1 MLSLFNT
8 LGRRKEDFN
17 PLVDNHVRMY
27 NCGPTVYDYAHIGNF
42 RTFIFVDILRRYLD
56 YKGFKVT
63 QVMNITDVDDKT
75 IRGAKNE
82 GISLKEYSE
91 RYAKAFFN
99 DLNKLRIRKA
109 TFYPRATEHIDE
121 IIDLIKDLIEKGYA
135 YENNGSYYFSISKF
149 ENYGNFSGIRPD
161 ALRRGARISEDT
173 YDKEQAQ
180 DFALWKAWEDD
191 DGDNYWI
198 TELGKGRPGWHIECS
213 AMSMKFLGKSFD
225 IHTGGVDLI
234 FPHNENEIAQSEA
247 STQTKFVGYWVHAE
261 HLVVDGKKMSKSL
274 GNFYTLREML
284 KEGHDPLSIRFLLLS
299 SHYRVQLNFT
309 FDGLKQANESVNR
322 LQDFLR
328 RLRDCQATDGYSDDL
343 GNSTKT
349 FEQAFE
355 NAMNDDLNMPIA
367 LSSLFDFVRETNR
380 WLDNKE
386 MPSRNLT
393 EILTLLE
400 RIDTVLDVMV
410 SDEVML
416 TDELRGLISSRDEA
430 RKNKDWKT
438 ADRIRDQL
446 YERGL
451 ILEDTANGS
460 KLKKRQ

>member
-1 MLSLFNT
+1 
-8 LGRRKEDFN
+8 
-17 PLVDNHVRMY
+17 
-27 NCGPTVYDYAHIGNF
+27 
-42 RTFIFVDILRRYLD
+42 
-56 YKGFKVT
+56 
-63 QVMNITDVDDKT
+63 
-75 IRGAKNE
+75 
-82 GISLKEYSE
+82 
-91 RYAKAFFN
+91 
-99 DLNKLRIRKA
+99 
-109 TFYPRATEHIDE
+109 
-121 IIDLIKDLIEKGYA
+121 
-135 YENNGSYYFSISKF
+135 
-149 ENYGNFSGIRPD
+149 
-161 ALRRGARISEDT
+161 
-173 YDKEQAQ
+173 
-180 DFALWKAWEDD
+180 
-191 DGDNYWI
+191 
-198 TELGKGRPGWHIECS
+198 
-213 AMSMKFLGKSFD
+213 
-225 IHTGGVDLI
+225 
-234 FPHNENEIAQSEA
+234 
-247 STQTKFVGYWVHAE
+247 
-261 HLVVDGKKMSKSL
+261 MSKSL